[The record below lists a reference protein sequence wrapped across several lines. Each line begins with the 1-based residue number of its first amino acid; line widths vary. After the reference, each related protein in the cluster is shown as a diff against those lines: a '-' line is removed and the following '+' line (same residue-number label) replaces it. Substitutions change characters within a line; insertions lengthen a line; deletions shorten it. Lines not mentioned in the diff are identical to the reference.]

1 VQEALDWAA
10 ASEATTTGTRGL
22 LLGIMRAGREPNEA
36 DQLLRHFGVT
46 LDRLLEALAQS
57 GPAGEFDPNVT
68 KPSRRAKA
76 LTPNAAK
83 AVRAAGHLSRE
94 DPASDGHVHLRH
106 LLGGVLETPEGS
118 GYRALAQVLSGR
130 AELREVADA
139 YREFL
144 ASGDPRGLGD
154 VLRRRFPRGGE
165 AGSVDNVPSHSDRP
179 AGVDRLGRDILAEV
193 LAVRL
198 RKIREPWKPV
208 RLRDSIRH
216 TLKQMQRALRREP
229 PAEPPGPR
237 GSFILHLDGRWGSG
251 KSSLLNFVE
260 RELAYPHDPGV
271 TRWVVVR
278 FNAWEHQRI
287 APPWWW
293 LMTAIHKQA
302 TQGLWRINR
311 PAALKLVL
319 RNFLWR
325 LRDGWAAYLFLP
337 LAALIVWL
345 VVKTGFFGLQKN
357 ANENDGLNVLLS
369 ALKSLTA
376 IGAFAISIWGAVQGI
391 NRWLL
396 VGSAQGAATLLPR
409 TRDPMK
415 VLRRRHAQLVRAI
428 RHPIV
433 VFVDDLDR
441 CKAEYVVEL
450 LEGVQT
456 LFADEPVTYVIAA
469 DRHWVGESFAQV
481 YSPYVVTATEPG
493 RPLGY
498 LFLEKTFQLVV
509 PVPRLVEETRNA
521 YWHGLIR
528 ESADGL
534 DVTAEQAEA
543 KEQTA
548 QTVDQ
553 DVAAERDFAALGTQE
568 AVLAELH
575 REPGKT
581 PKEAHARLRA
591 ALLRLEHAVVEEET
605 RHTLQHFAPL
615 LEDNPRAMKRLVNAY
630 GVERHIAVMRAV
642 RDGKALGE
650 DDFRRLALWTILKLR
665 WPLLWEYV
673 EEHPDVL
680 PYIRGP
686 APDDVPLD
694 IRRLLANDAVVAVVT
709 GKGLEGV
716 SLLEDAAT
724 PGPPVA

>member
-1 VQEALDWAA
+1 VKEALAWAD
-10 ASEATTTGTRGL
+10 ASEAATVGTRAF
-22 LLGIMRAGREPNEA
+22 LLGVMRAGRKPSEA
-36 DQLLRHFGVT
+36 DQLVQHFGVAS
-46 LDRLLEALAQS
+46 DELLEALVQS
-57 GPAGEFDPNVT
+57 GPKDFDARVT
-68 KPSRRAKA
+68 KPSSR
-76 LTPNAAK
+76 AAK
-83 AVRAAGHLSRE
+83 PYTLNGEKAMKTAWRLSRE
-94 DPASDGHVHLRH
+94 YPARDGHVHRRH
-106 LLGGVLETPEGS
+106 LLGAVLETPEAS
-118 GYRALAQVLSGR
+118 GYRALAQALAGR
-130 AELREVADA
+130 VELRDVMDA

-144 ASGDPRGLGD
+144 ERGDPEALGE
-154 VLRRRFPRGGE
+154 VLRRRFPRGAE

-179 AGVDRLGRDILAEV
+179 TGVDQLGRDILAEV
-193 LAVRL
+193 LATRL
-198 RKIREPWKPV
+198 RKIREPWEPV

-216 TLKQMQRALRREP
+216 TLKQMRLALRREP
-229 PAEPPGPR
+229 PADPPGPR

-260 RELAYPHDPGV
+260 RELAYPRDPHE

-345 VVKTGFFGLQKN
+345 VVKTGFFGLQKH
-357 ANENDGLNVLLS
+357 ADDKDGLDVLLS

-521 YWHGLIR
+521 YWHGLIH
-528 ESADGL
+528 ESANGL
-534 DVTAEQAEA
+534 DSTAGQAEPTEETEDHDA
-543 KEQTA
+543 AA
-548 QTVDQ
+548 Q
-553 DVAAERDFAALGTQE
+553 RDFAVFGTQE
-568 AVLAELH
+568 EVLAELH
-575 REPGKT
+575 DKPGKT

-591 ALLRLEHAVVEEET
+591 ALLRLEHAVVEKET
-605 RHTLQHFAPL
+605 VHTLQLFAPL

-650 DDFRRLALWTILKLR
+650 NDFRRLALWTILKLR

-673 EEHPDVL
+673 EEHPRVL
-680 PYIRGP
+680 KYIGGP

-694 IRRLLANDAVVAVVT
+694 VRRLLAEDAVVAVVT
-709 GKGLEGV
+709 GEGLEGV

-724 PGPPVA
+724 SAPPVG